1 MATSGGRF
9 VWYELMTTDLAAAR
23 AFYSK
28 VVGWEPKDG
37 QMPGMEYWLF
47 NMGEKQMAGLMALPE
62 EARNMGSPPSWI
74 GYVGV
79 ENVDASAEK
88 AKASG
93 GKGYVEP
100 TDIPNVGRFAVLADP
115 TGAVISL
122 FNAAG
127 SDQMS
132 PLSQEDPGGVG
143 WHELYSGDQ
152 NAAWPFYE
160 GLFGW
165 EKKDSMDMGPMGTYL
180 IFGVGDQQIGGM
192 MNKPAEVPMS
202 YWNYY
207 FNVGNID
214 EAAERVKSAGGT
226 ILNGPTDVPGGGWI
240 IQAMDPQGAA
250 FSLFGKR

>member
-1 MATSGGRF
+1 MATSSARF

-28 VVGWEPKDG
+28 VVGWEPKNAE
-37 QMPGMEYWLF
+37 MPGTEYWLF
-47 NMGEKQMAGLMALPE
+47 NMGEKQMAGLMDLPE
-62 EARNMGSPPSWI
+62 ESRKMGTPSSWI

-79 ENVDASAEK
+79 ESVDAAEAK
-88 AKASG
+88 SKASG
-93 GKGYVEP
+93 GRTYQPP
-100 TDIPNVGRFAVLADP
+100 TDIPGVGRFAVLADP

-122 FNAAG
+122 FQS
-127 SDQMS
+127 SDANQMS
-132 PLSQEDPGGVG
+132 PLTQQDPGGVG
-143 WHELYSGDQ
+143 WHELYSGDV
-152 NAAWPFYE
+152 NAVWPYYE

-165 EKKDSMDMGPMGTYL
+165 QKLDSMDMGEMGTYQ

-192 MNKPAEVPMS
+192 MNKPPEVPAS

-226 ILNGPTDVPGGGWI
+226 ILVGPIEVPGGGWV

-250 FSLFGKR
+250 FSLFGNR